1 LFYRIYEYFSNQYGF
16 SKDNSIYHFIP
27 VASID
32 SLFLADYIYSSPVME
47 ASRFVYD
54 YEFWG
59 ENFNEYIFCGVIGF
73 GPEPI
78 AFIERFDGNTNYY
91 QWGEV
96 NDIDIS
102 EQNDSLIYAGGEIFA
117 PEKSVRSADGGWNWT
132 PIVDSLKFLSL
143 NPFNENLFFLE
154 NDIGFLYRSTDA
166 GISFTLVDEPNQWAF
181 SSAFNYDSDQLHIYR
196 LVSGKILRVSSNLGE
211 AFSWQTKYSSDSEIF
226 ISIDESIS
234 GTIYLADKRNI
245 FLSTDYGNTFNI
257 YKTLDR
263 KIVGIYKKSNS
274 NKLYAATKY
283 KIYEITPDTVQVIK
297 SLPAIDDLQ
306 WYPFSIGNKWVFE
319 NYRQEFNPPG
329 IKEFIGLSIMEIAGD
344 TSINGKIYYKLMNEP
359 LYWNIDVGL
368 IRQDSLNA
376 KLFIYLPEENEE
388 VLYEDFLAQVGDT
401 IWVDSIE
408 YKILQNEE
416 PFSVWGINTYKRTID
431 YQFRFQEYELVK
443 DIGLYELGFSDFFA
457 RYTMELKGCII
468 DEVVYGDTTTVGVD
482 NDETQIVSEFK
493 LEQNYP
499 NPFNPNTVISYQLP
513 VTSNVTLKVYDILG
527 NEIATL
533 VNEEKQP
540 GTYEVEFNVGTSRNL
555 SLTSGIYFYQLKAGS
570 FIQTKKMVYLK

>member
-1 LFYRIYEYFSNQYGF
+1 
-16 SKDNSIYHFIP
+16 
-27 VASID
+27 
-32 SLFLADYIYSSPVME
+32 
-47 ASRFVYD
+47 
-54 YEFWG
+54 
-59 ENFNEYIFCGVIGF
+59 
-73 GPEPI
+73 
-78 AFIERFDGNTNYY
+78 
-91 QWGEV
+91 
-96 NDIDIS
+96 
-102 EQNDSLIYAGGEIFA
+102 
-117 PEKSVRSADGGWNWT
+117 
-132 PIVDSLKFLSL
+132 
-143 NPFNENLFFLE
+143 
-154 NDIGFLYRSTDA
+154 
-166 GISFTLVDEPNQWAF
+166 
-181 SSAFNYDSDQLHIYR
+181 
-196 LVSGKILRVSSNLGE
+196 
-211 AFSWQTKYSSDSEIF
+211 
-226 ISIDESIS
+226 
-234 GTIYLADKRNI
+234 
-245 FLSTDYGNTFNI
+245 
-257 YKTLDR
+257 
-263 KIVGIYKKSNS
+263 
-274 NKLYAATKY
+274 
-283 KIYEITPDTVQVIK
+283 
-297 SLPAIDDLQ
+297 
-306 WYPFSIGNKWVFE
+306 
-319 NYRQEFNPPG
+319 
-329 IKEFIGLSIMEIAGD
+329 MEIAGD